1 MTYVYADSH
10 GYDGSKGGSQ
20 VTSLKDDKVL
30 TKFERWT
37 QLLFPSK
44 VQAFFAL
51 FFFFLA
57 SPQLL
62 QSLSQ
67 VY

>member
-30 TKFERWT
+30 TKFER
-37 QLLFPSK
+37 
-44 VQAFFAL
+44 
-51 FFFFLA
+51 
-57 SPQLL
+57 
-62 QSLSQ
+62 
-67 VY
+67 